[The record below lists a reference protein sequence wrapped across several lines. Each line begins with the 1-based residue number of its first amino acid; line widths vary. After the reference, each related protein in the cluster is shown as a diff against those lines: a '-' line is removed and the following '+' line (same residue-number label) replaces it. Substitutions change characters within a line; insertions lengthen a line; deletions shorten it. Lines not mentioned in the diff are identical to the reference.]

1 MTTKISYEWCL
12 EELEE
17 YVEGTKEFEEVCY
30 DVAEPNHGELKDLN
44 WLLDWMEDGP
54 FYFGIKKWF
63 YDTEIEDQDW
73 EHIYLREDGKFYL
86 DGSSYEYQD
95 LPKYVMK
102 LFEPHRD
109 KILNH
114 KNFRG

>member
-1 MTTKISYEWCL
+1 MAIRIWYEWCL

-17 YVEGTKEFEEVCY
+17 DEFGRLVELKYGIL
-30 DVAEPNHGELKDLN
+30 AEPNHAELKDLN

-73 EHIYLREDGKFYL
+73 QHIYLEKDGKFYL
-86 DGSSYEYQD
+86 EGSSYEYQD

-114 KNFRG
+114 KNFKD